1 MMAEKPVQPRQRR
14 FGFSI
19 TKPVVSRRI
28 DIQIEVER
36 AAEPNAGDWIHI
48 RWRMGETSDELMER
62 FCRWLVGQ
70 CVPQPVWTDNGWDA
84 ESRRKGASGDGR

>member
-19 TKPVVSRRI
+19 KPVLSRGI

-36 AAEPNAGDWIHI
+36 AAEPNAGDWIQ
-48 RWRMGETSDELMER
+48 TSDELMER
-62 FCRWLVGQ
+62 FYRWLVGQ